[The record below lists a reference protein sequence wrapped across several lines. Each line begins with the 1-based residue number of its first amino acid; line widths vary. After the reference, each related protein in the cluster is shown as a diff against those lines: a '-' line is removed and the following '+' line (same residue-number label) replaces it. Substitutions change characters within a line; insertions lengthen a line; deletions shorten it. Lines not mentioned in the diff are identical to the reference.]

1 MKSIKKIL
9 FFFFAF
15 AALSVNYVQAQVE
28 EEPTVTSDT
37 TNPQHVRVRRSLTS
51 ADAKGKVRGVA
62 LGVDRD
68 TLQYIVA
75 SPFDNWF
82 FSFGGGVQTW
92 IGNEIHKEA
101 RRNKLNYNFY
111 AEVGKWII
119 PDLSLSLHVRYF
131 DMDGQTRY
139 GLNPWVDY
147 TGVPLHIETAECQQ
161 TGSNVYE
168 YQAFHLHGWSAN
180 FFMTLDWTNLFR
192 GYERGLQRRFH
203 FMTPVGLGVDCLYG
217 EQVNTNPRIQYEV
230 GSMRKNYEYYAMG
243 GLLFNYQ
250 ISPHFDL
257 DLLTSLN
264 VSRNTVD
271 YSPYDDSYS
280 RADLI
285 PAIDL
290 GLRIDLFKEIYQK
303 VSKNDL
309 VAQEINHKFL
319 NARNEKVSDV
329 LRNRIKQLEDELE
342 DEQKRGDQDQET
354 IAQLKDDLDS
364 LKHKLDQVDDEERGA
379 GLVHDLYDLV
389 SGDPNISTVVYFPL
403 DRYYLDHNARKTL
416 QRFAI
421 RFKQISKGEVFYI
434 IGGADSATG
443 KPHHNW
449 ELSQNR
455 CKTIYDALVTEYG
468 IDPNLLEV
476 YPLGGISEYYPYEL
490 NRIGIITKKT
500 PELTAI
506 IEELRANT
514 RKED

>member
-1 MKSIKKIL
+1 MKHLIRGFLIV
-9 FFFFAF
+9 
-15 AALSVNYVQAQVE
+15 AALATLAMGDLHAQVD
-28 EEPTVTSDT
+28 PDVDRDT
-37 TNPQHVRVRRSLTS
+37 INPQHVRNRRSLT
-51 ADAKGKVRGVA
+51 ADDAKGKVHGVA

-75 SPFDNWF
+75 SPFDNWY
-82 FSFGGGVQTW
+82 FSFGGGAQTW
-92 IGNEIHKEA
+92 IGNEVHKEA
-101 RRNKLNYNFY
+101 RRNGLNYNFY

-119 PDLSLSLHVRYF
+119 PDLSLSLHFRFF
-131 DMDGQTRY
+131 DMDGQSY
-139 GLNPWVDY
+139 YPKNPWIDIVGQP
-147 TGVPLHIETAECQQ
+147 THQETVGKYE
-161 TGSNVYE
+161 GSNVID
-168 YQAFHLHGWSAN
+168 YQSYHLHGWSLN
-180 FFMTLDWTNLFR
+180 FFITLDWTNLFN
-192 GYERGLQRRFH
+192 GYEKGLQRRFH
-203 FMTPVGLGVDCLYG
+203 VMTPIGLGVDCLYG
-217 EQVNTNPRIQYEV
+217 EQVNRNPRITDYKV
-230 GSMRKNYEYYAMG
+230 GDMRYNYEYYAMG
-243 GLLFNYQ
+243 GVLFNYA
-250 ISPHFDL
+250 ITTHLDL
-257 DLLTSLN
+257 DLLTSIN

-271 YSPYDDSYS
+271 FSPYDDSYS

-303 VSKNDL
+303 VNKNDI

-319 NARNEKVSDV
+319 NAQNERLTDQ
-329 LRNRIKQLEDELE
+329 LRDRIQQLEDELA
-342 DEQKRGDQDQET
+342 DEQKRGDKNQET
-354 IAQLKDDLDS
+354 IAQLQDDLDS
-364 LKHKLDQVDDEERGA
+364 LNHLLDDATKDENGA
-379 GLVHDLYDLV
+379 SLVHDLYDLV
-389 SGDPNISTVVYFPL
+389 AGDPNISTVVYFPL

-468 IDPNLLEV
+468 IDPQLLEM